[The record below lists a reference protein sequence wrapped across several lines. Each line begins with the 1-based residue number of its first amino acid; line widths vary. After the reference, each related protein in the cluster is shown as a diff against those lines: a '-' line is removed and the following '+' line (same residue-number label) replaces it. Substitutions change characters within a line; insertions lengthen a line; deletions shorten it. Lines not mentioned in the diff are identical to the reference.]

1 MTEWKESKEMTKK
14 EVLVKIVSIR
24 SQLVMLCQRIDE
36 ENLADR
42 VEGMIPAFDEIISSI
57 KGRGEETE

>member
-1 MTEWKESKEMTKK
+1 MTKK

>member
-1 MTEWKESKEMTKK
+1 MTKK
-14 EVLVKIVSIR
+14 EVLTKLVSIR

-36 ENLADR
+36 ESMADK
-42 VEGMIPAFDEIISSI
+42 VEKMIPAFDKIISSI